1 MVEKRSEAN
10 RVKGKNGPRI
20 LVRLHAALRS
30 LFVAATLFSAIQAQ
44 ATNLSLS
51 PVPLYIGGTVEP
63 NIMFTL
69 DDSGSMY
76 WSWMPDD
83 IWTEYKTNR
92 AKAADYN
99 RLYYNPWVTYD
110 PPVDAVGNSLGDTP
124 FNAAWN
130 DGYHQSTTCS
140 VNLNTSFRPSWYY
153 GDNCDGAAWIWVNG
167 SGQEVVA
174 EYAGEA
180 EPAYYYVYYTS
191 HPDGPQ
197 PRPANC
203 SDSLGDDDC
212 YLKVV
217 VGAHSGPGGSD
228 ERTNF
233 ANWYSYYRRRIYA
246 ARAGIGRAFA
256 QQGEG
261 MRVGFAAINN
271 GTTTIDGVDTAVVA
285 QGVRHFAGSDRA
297 TFFDLLYNEEP
308 DGGTPLRQAADLVG
322 QYFQRDDVEGP
333 WNDTPGKSGGVNR
346 SCRQSYHILM
356 TDGYWNGGPPQHATG
371 NVDGDDGYPF
381 ADEYSNTLADVARYY
396 WENDLVSSLDNL
408 VPSGDADPADWQHLV
423 TFGVGLGVT
432 GSVDPDAAFAA
443 VGQAS
448 GPISW
453 PDPTADNASD
463 ASKIDDLLH
472 AAVNSYG
479 GFYSAQNPASFA
491 DALDSVLKTIADL
504 TSSASAV
511 SLNSGSLY
519 GGTHLFQARFNTSRW
534 DGDVWAY
541 QIQTDGSVASDT
553 TWQAASEMPA
563 ADDRRILTYDGSN
576 GVPFRWGSDANEYL
590 TAAQKTALGSE
601 TLLDYLRGVRTEE
614 QPNGSYRKRAS
625 TLGDIVNS
633 APLYVG
639 PPRTGY
645 PDFWGDGEPENASLY
660 STFVNDNATRTPMV
674 LAAANDGM
682 LHAFDAN
689 TGVELFA
696 YVPSMLIAELP
707 DLSDPGYTHRYYV
720 DGTPVAMDAYFDSS
734 WHTVVVG
741 GLNGGGQGLYALDI
755 TDPPTD
761 VDTETSLS
769 GMVMWEFSDAD
780 DSDLGYTYSRPNVVR
795 LANGDWGV
803 IFGNGYNNTVA
814 DGHQSATG
822 NAVLY
827 VLDLTDGSVIKKIDT
842 GMGSADDPT
851 GANRPNGLSTVA
863 PVDIDGDYVVDYVYG
878 GDLFGNLWKF
888 DLTASN
894 PNSWDVALK
903 QGNTPVPLFK
913 AMADT
918 SDPAS
923 AQPITVRPT
932 VGFHLTGKGYM
943 IYFGTGKYIEVGDN
957 STAGQTTQTFYA
969 VWDQDT
975 GNTSASSQLDRGDL
989 LQQQILAETTYQN
1002 FEYRLTSNGTPTW
1015 DDPDKSNIDSG
1026 TVMGWYLDLTLGSD
1040 NQGERQVTDP
1050 ILRSGRIIFTTL
1062 LPSDDPCTFGGTGWL
1077 MELDANT
1084 GGRLGFT
1091 PFDTNS
1097 DSSFNSSDYV
1107 DFDTTG
1113 NGVDDTTAP
1122 VSGKKSK
1129 VGILPSPAILADPGN
1144 GKEHKYGGGSK
1155 KGEIERTVEN
1165 PGASDYG
1172 RKSWIQLI
1180 DD

>member
-1 MVEKRSEAN
+1 MV
-10 RVKGKNGPRI
+10 
-20 LVRLHAALRS
+20 
-30 LFVAATLFSAIQAQ
+30 FSAVEAQ

-76 WSWMPDD
+76 WSWMPEN
-83 IWTEYKTNR
+83 IILEYDTRR

-99 RLYYNPWVTYD
+99 TLYYNPWVTYE
-110 PPVDAVGNSLGDTP
+110 PPVDAVGNSLGNAT

-130 DGYHQSTTCS
+130 DGYHQQSTCTIDLGS
-140 VNLNTSFRPSWYY
+140 EYQPSWYD
-153 GDNCDGAAWIWVNG
+153 GDNCDPYNYWWLQFDFNTGNINWIPELVG
-167 SGQEVVA
+167 DPQ
-174 EYAGEA
+174 
-180 EPAYYYVYYTS
+180 PAYYYVYYTN

-197 PRPANC
+197 PQPANC
-203 SDSLGDDDC
+203 SNSLDDDDC

-217 VGAHSGPGGSD
+217 VGANSGPGGSD

-271 GTTTIDGVDTAVVA
+271 GTTSIDGVNTAVITK
-285 QGVRHFAGSDRA
+285 GVRHFSGTDRS

-308 DGGTPLRQAADLVG
+308 SGGTPLRQAANLVG
-322 QYFQRDDVEGP
+322 QYFQRDDDQGP
-333 WNDTPGKSGGVNR
+333 WNDTPGQSGGVNR

-356 TDGYWNGGPPQHATG
+356 TDGYWNGNDPQPAPG
-371 NVDGDDGYPF
+371 NADSDDGYPF
-381 ADEYSNTLADVARYY
+381 KDNFDNTLADVARYY
-396 WENDLVSSLDNL
+396 WENDLVSGLANQ
-408 VPSGDADPADWQHLV
+408 VPSSDADPADWQHLV
-423 TFGVGLGVT
+423 TFTVGLGVS
-432 GSVDPDAAFAA
+432 GNIDPATAFAA
-443 VGQAS
+443 VGQS
-448 GPISW
+448 SVTDFPW
-453 PDPTADNASD
+453 PNPTQTDTA
-463 ASKIDDLLH
+463 KIDDMLH

-479 GFYSAQNPASFA
+479 GFYSAQDPAAFA
-491 DALDSVLKTIADL
+491 DALDNILKTIVDL

-534 DGDVWAY
+534 DGDIWAY
-541 QIQTDGSVASDT
+541 QIQSDGSIASGT
-553 TWQAASEMPA
+553 TWQAASQMPA

-576 GVPFRWGSDANEYL
+576 GVPFRWGTDANEYL

-601 TLLDYLRGVRTEE
+601 SLLNYLRGVRTEE

-625 TLGDIVNS
+625 TLGDIVSS

-639 PPRTGY
+639 PPSAGY
-645 PDFWGDGEPENASLY
+645 PDFWGDGEPENANQY
-660 STFVNDNATRTPMV
+660 SAFVNDHATRTPMV
-674 LAAANDGM
+674 LAGANDGM

-696 YVPSMLIAELP
+696 YVPSMLISDLP
-707 DLSDPGYTHRYYV
+707 DLSDPAYTHRYYV

-795 LANGDWGV
+795 LANGGWGV
-803 IFGNGYNNTVA
+803 ILGNGYNNTVA
-814 DGHQSATG
+814 DGHQSTTG

-827 VLDLTDGSVIKKIDT
+827 VLDLTDGSIIKKIDT
-842 GMGSADDPT
+842 GVGSDDDPT

-863 PVDIDGDYVVDYVYG
+863 PVDIDGDYIVDYVYG

-894 PNSWDVALK
+894 ANSWDVALK
-903 QGNTPVPLFK
+903 QGNTPIPLFK

-918 SDPAS
+918 SDATS

-932 VGFHLTGKGYM
+932 VGHHPTGKGYL

-957 STAGQTTQTFYA
+957 STTGQTTQTFYA

-975 GNTSASSQLDRGDL
+975 GNTSASSELDRSDL
-989 LQQQILAETTYQN
+989 LQQEILAETTYGN
-1002 FEYRLTSNGTPTW
+1002 YEYRLTSDNTPTW
-1015 DDPDKSNIDSG
+1015 DNPDVSGIDSN
-1026 TVMGWYLDLTLGSD
+1026 TVVGWYMDLILGSD

-1062 LPSDDPCTFGGTGWL
+1062 LPSDDPCSFGGTGWL
-1077 MELDANT
+1077 MELDAKT

-1097 DSSFNSSDYV
+1097 DGSFNSSDYV

-1113 NGVDDTTAP
+1113 DGTNDTNAP
-1122 VSGKKSK
+1122 TSGKKSK
-1129 VGILPSPAILADPGN
+1129 VGILPSPAILADKLN
-1144 GKEHKYGGGSK
+1144 AKEHKYESGST
-1155 KGEIERTVEN
+1155 GEIERTVEN

-1180 DD
+1180 NE